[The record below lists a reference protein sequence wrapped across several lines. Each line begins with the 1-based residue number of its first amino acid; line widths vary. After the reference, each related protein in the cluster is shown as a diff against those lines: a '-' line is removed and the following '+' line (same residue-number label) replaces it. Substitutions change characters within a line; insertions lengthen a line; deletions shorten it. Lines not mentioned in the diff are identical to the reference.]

1 MAQGVAHCTDNRP
14 MNDSQIEVPESF
26 LALFRTGGM
35 APGASAADGAFRASS
50 RLNQPAHHILARYE
64 TCEDLAQGL
73 APQAR
78 ALVAELGVMPVD
90 VAERMA
96 AGLVHPSVGL
106 APEEAQW
113 VCTRLVEL
121 LEHGL

>member
-1 MAQGVAHCTDNRP
+1 MSE
-14 MNDSQIEVPESF
+14 SQIQVPDSF
-26 LALFRTGGM
+26 LALFQTG
-35 APGASAADGAFRASS
+35 PGR
-50 RLNQPAHHILARYE
+50 RLTEAWHHILARYE
-64 TCEDLAQGL
+64 YCEDLAQAL

-78 ALVAELGVMPVD
+78 AVVVDLGVTAD
-90 VAERMA
+90 AVAHKMA
-96 AGLVHPSVGL
+96 AGLQDPSVGL

>member
-1 MAQGVAHCTDNRP
+1 MSE
-14 MNDSQIEVPESF
+14 SQIQVPDSF
-26 LALFRTGGM
+26 LALFQTG
-35 APGASAADGAFRASS
+35 PGR
-50 RLNQPAHHILARYE
+50 RLTEAWHHILARYE
-64 TCEDLAQGL
+64 CCEDLAQAL

-78 ALVAELGVMPVD
+78 ALVADLGVTAD
-90 VAERMA
+90 AVAHKMA
-96 AGLVHPSVGL
+96 AGLQDPSVGL